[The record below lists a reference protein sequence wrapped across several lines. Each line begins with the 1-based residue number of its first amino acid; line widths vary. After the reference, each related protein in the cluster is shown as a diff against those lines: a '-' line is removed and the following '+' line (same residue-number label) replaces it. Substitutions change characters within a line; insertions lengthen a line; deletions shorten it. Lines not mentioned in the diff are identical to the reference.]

1 MREARSDTHH
11 QVGQSRSDVMD
22 FYDELKFYLTN
33 RGLVLEG
40 DETPAELHEA
50 YEWLR
55 YTEDGGKA

>member
-1 MREARSDTHH
+1 M
-11 QVGQSRSDVMD
+11 MD